1 MSSSPKPKLK
11 IAWCSYDAAKYAV
24 RHWHYSRSLPCSKT
38 ARLGV
43 WENDKFI
50 GVVVFAWGAN
60 RHLAGEYKLKMTE
73 CAELCRIAFASHTTP
88 VSRILSI
95 AVKMLKLEMPG
106 IRLIVSYADMNQGHV
121 GKIYQAS
128 NWLFVGTTGH
138 EAGIMLNGKLT
149 HRRTIN
155 SKYGTSDIHWL
166 RSHLDPSARRYEGKP
181 KFKYLLSLDD
191 KIGDGIK
198 SLSKPY
204 PNAPQAKRTLRLE
217 SIQERAV

>member
-1 MSSSPKPKLK
+1 MSLSHKPTLR
-11 IAWCSYDAAKYAV
+11 IDWCSYDAAKYAV

-50 GVVVFAWGAN
+50 GAVVFAWGAN

-73 CAELCRIAFASHTTP
+73 CAELCRIALDKHTTP
-88 VSRILSI
+88 VSRIISI
-95 AVKMLKLEMPG
+95 AVKMLKREMLG
-106 IRLIVSYADMNQGHV
+106 IRLLVSYADLNQGHK

-128 NWLFVGTTGH
+128 NWFFVGETGN

-155 SKYGTSDIHWL
+155 SKYGTSDIDWL
-166 RSHLDPSARRYEGKP
+166 RSHLDPCARRYEGKP
-181 KFKYLLSLDD
+181 KFKYLLPLDD
-191 KIGDGIK
+191 EIAERIQP
-198 SLSKPY
+198 LSKPY
-204 PNAPQAKRTLRLE
+204 PNAPQAKESLRLE
-217 SIQERAV
+217 PIQERAV

>member
-1 MSSSPKPKLK
+1 
-11 IAWCSYDAAKYAV
+11 
-24 RHWHYSRSLPCSKT
+24 
-38 ARLGV
+38 LGV

-73 CAELCRIAFASHTTP
+73 CAELCRIALTKHTTP

-95 AVKMLKLEMPG
+95 AVKMLQLEMPG
-106 IRLIVSYADMNQGHV
+106 IRLIVSYADTNQGHV
-121 GKIYQAS
+121 CKIYQAS
-128 NWLFVGTTGH
+128 NWLFVGETGH

-155 SKYGTSDIHWL
+155 SKYGTSDIDWL

-181 KFKYLLSLDD
+181 KFKYLLPLDD
-191 KIGDGIK
+191 EICDRIK
-198 SLSKPY
+198 SLSKPC
-204 PNAPQAKRTLRLE
+204 PNAPQAKRTLRLD